1 MNKVFASGQAIREA
15 SLTVLRPTV
24 HGSKR
29 AGRKNDLYADSPQ
42 AAGYGTRGKKSFFPI
57 FAYFVFLYYVSFV
70 SFLLS
75 TTKKALRPF
84 EMRQVQ
90 KNIVER
96 GRNTRRGFLPKSF
109 VKIKKRKAVNVYSSF
124 GKGHF
129 LPSVVMEH
137 SVTEVRNAGYDSQEE
152 TSLAVTSTS

>member
-42 AAGYGTRGKKSFFPI
+42 AAGYGTRGKIIFFPFSHDLCFYITFLLCLSFFPPQK
-57 FAYFVFLYYVSFV
+57 
-70 SFLLS
+70 
-75 TTKKALRPF
+75 TLRPF
-84 EMRQVQ
+84 EMRQAQ

-96 GRNTRRGFLPKSF
+96 ERNTRRGFLPKSF
-109 VKIKKRKAVNVYSSF
+109 VKIKNRKAVNVYSSF